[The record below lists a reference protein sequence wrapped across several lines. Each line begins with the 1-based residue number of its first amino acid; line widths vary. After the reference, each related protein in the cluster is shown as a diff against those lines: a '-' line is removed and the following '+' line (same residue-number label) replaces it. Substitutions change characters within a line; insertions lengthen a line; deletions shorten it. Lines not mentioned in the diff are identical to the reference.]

1 MILSNLECR
10 EREVKALVMPSFG
23 GRAELVE
30 EPAKEAKTELPVMW
44 EQIQKATVMERMRK
58 TVSRRTVE
66 GGARSC

>member
-1 MILSNLECR
+1 M
-10 EREVKALVMPSFG
+10 KALVMPSFG

-44 EQIQKATVMERMRK
+44 EQIQKATVMKNMRK

>member
-1 MILSNLECR
+1 M
-10 EREVKALVMPSFG
+10 KALVMPSFG